1 MGYIVERSLYELA
14 SVLDIL
20 APRNE
25 RGIQHR
31 FRLLGGV
38 RGTQWQQ
45 LPLLPVEIRSAMN
58 AARARDISA
67 VDSDNASFY
76 GVLAGV
82 GALAR
87 TLADIWIRIGWG
99 HWTFIDPDKLLPH
112 NLFCPAILG

>member
-1 MGYIVERSLYELA
+1 VYDAIPDTGLRPSSGEKEGLLILLWVPRLRDGKTERTDVMGYIVERSLYELA

-31 FRLLGGV
+31 FRLLGGI

-67 VDSDNASFY
+67 VDSDNA
-76 GVLAGV
+76 
-82 GALAR
+82 
-87 TLADIWIRIGWG
+87 
-99 HWTFIDPDKLLPH
+99 
-112 NLFCPAILG
+112 